1 MKNAKMSFNNSLN
14 SFVMQLMA
22 NYQYTFDSH
31 ELLSQQP
38 PEGTTKESQWLKITL
53 QETAETAFLYSIV
66 MEMQVD

>member
-1 MKNAKMSFNNSLN
+1 
-14 SFVMQLMA
+14 MQLMA